1 MNQQPTIN
9 FDDPA
14 YIWPLMPPMP
24 PPTMH
29 PYKGADGNL
38 YEKESDALKTHGYQN
53 GKATWVLATSFF
65 DPPHYIFVEF
75 KV

>member
-1 MNQQPTIN
+1 
-9 FDDPA
+9 
-14 YIWPLMPPMP
+14 
-24 PPTMH
+24 MH